1 MCAFHDPAFTHLG
14 GVGDALFRDL
24 ADESVVGERGV
35 AGFAV
40 VAGVEVHHRVFRRR
54 AHLVFRG
61 FDRGF
66 QQWRVGPVRPCR
78 HDPQG
83 HAAGAGGGGD
93 RAFQAAFAVIDW

>member
-1 MCAFHDPAFTHLG
+1 VCAFHDPAFTHLG

-54 AHLVFRG
+54 AHLVFRALRSWVPAVEG
-61 FDRGF
+61 RAGSPLPK
-66 QQWRVGPVRPCR
+66 RS
-78 HDPQG
+78 QG
-83 HAAGAGGGGD
+83 HAAGVGGD